1 MVIIPYCNLLDSE
14 NEDTFWG
21 FTIAS
26 EHIDKYPPTHI
37 KLALRLAELGYL
49 YNRVNTFCEQTQ
61 AKDETYSELGL
72 VGQSLITALRNEL
85 TEYYRILSILE
96 AQLKSGM
103 MGLTLHQL
111 SVYTLEPMERMKL
124 LATIVKTC
132 ER

>member
-1 MVIIPYCNLLDSE
+1 MFGPFTECEIDDMFC
-14 NEDTFWG
+14 G
-21 FTIAS
+21 FTLAP
-26 EHIDKYPPTHI
+26 EHAEKYPPTHM

-49 YNRVNTFCEQTQ
+49 YNRVNSFCEQTQ
-61 AKDETYSELGL
+61 AKDGTHSELGL

-85 TEYYRILSILE
+85 TEYYRLLSILE

-111 SVYTLEPMERMKL
+111 SVYTMQPMERMKL

-132 ER
+132 GR